1 MNIAYRREEIVST
14 SEASKKLGKVLRD
27 ARQKG
32 RIVLSRNNRLEAV
45 ILPVEDYEE
54 MVEDLEHI
62 LIALEIYERKKLDRG
77 KRISWESLK
86 TRHGL

>member
-1 MNIAYRREEIVST
+1 MNTAYRREEIVST
-14 SEASKKLGKVLRD
+14 SEASKRLGKVLLE

-45 ILPVEDYEE
+45 IIPVEDYEE

-62 LIALEIYERKKLDRG
+62 LIALEISERKQKDRG
-77 KRISWESLK
+77 KRISWETLK
-86 TRHGL
+86 VKHGL

>member
-1 MNIAYRREEIVST
+1 MNTAYRREEIVST

-45 ILPVEDYEE
+45 IIPVEDYEE

-62 LIALEIYERKKLDRG
+62 LIALEIHERKQRGRG

-86 TRHGL
+86 ARHGL